1 MKRQPIGVDDFKE
14 IVENNLYFVD
24 KSLLIKEII
33 DDSSK
38 VVLIARP
45 RRFGKTLNM
54 SLLRYY
60 FEKTEED
67 TSYLFKEYKIWQQ
80 GNAYTGEQGKYPVIT
95 LTFKNV
101 KMSDWSINLSLI
113 KSAISSEF
121 IRHSYILKSNAIE
134 GHDKETFEKIYNGKG
149 ETGAYINSLELL
161 SKALYNYHKQKPY
174 ILLDEYDTFLTSI
187 HTWTLG

>member
-60 FEKTEED
+60 FEKTKED

-80 GNAYTGEQGKYPVIT
+80 GDAYTSEQGKYPVIT

-101 KMSDWSINLSLI
+101 KMSDWNINLALI
-113 KSAISSEF
+113 KNAITSEF

-134 GHDKETFEKIYNGKG
+134 GKDKETFER
-149 ETGAYINSLELL
+149 YIMAKRKL
-161 SKALYNYHKQKPY
+161 K
-174 ILLDEYDTFLTSI
+174 LT
-187 HTWTLG
+187 